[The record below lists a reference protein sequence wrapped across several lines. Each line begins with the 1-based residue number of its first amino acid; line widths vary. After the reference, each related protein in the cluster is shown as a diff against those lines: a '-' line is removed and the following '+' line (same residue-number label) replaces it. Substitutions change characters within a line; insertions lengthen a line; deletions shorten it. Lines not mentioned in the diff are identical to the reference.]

1 MSVKMSSVNG
11 MPAETSDYFE
21 SDPFHIPDHNFN
33 PENCGVSKI
42 LGRRIFKKSCGRI
55 WMIIFEWMTLEAR
68 KIWLIF
74 GSDPGHNKDHG

>member
-1 MSVKMSSVNG
+1 MSVKMASVNG

-42 LGRRIFKKSCGRI
+42 LGRRISKKAVDGYG
-55 WMIIFEWMTLEAR
+55 W
-68 KIWLIF
+68 
-74 GSDPGHNKDHG
+74 